1 MKKDVFMNSL
11 DSALKNDKGIEVW
24 VKHPDLEDFEI
35 IMNNRNNVKEKKNYY
50 DKAYDEDMKLKSFP
64 SISIV
69 KVMLLD

>member
-1 MKKDVFMNSL
+1 MRKDVFMESMNK
-11 DSALKNDKGIEVW
+11 ALEYDKGIEVW

-35 IMNNRNNVKEKKNYY
+35 IMNSKNNVQEKKKYY

-64 SISIV
+64 DISIV